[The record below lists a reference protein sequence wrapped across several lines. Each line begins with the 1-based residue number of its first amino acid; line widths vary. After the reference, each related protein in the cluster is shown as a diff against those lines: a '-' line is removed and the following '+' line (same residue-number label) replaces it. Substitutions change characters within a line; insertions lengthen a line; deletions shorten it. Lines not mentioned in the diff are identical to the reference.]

1 MIKCY
6 IEVVKRGNTQYR
18 LLASELDDCNMLYP
32 LDMPLDE
39 CKAEYAEHRGFS
51 LGSFIFEEVQHG

>member
-6 IEVVKRGNTQYR
+6 IEIVKRGNTQYR

-32 LDMPLDE
+32 MSMTLEE
-39 CKAEYAEHRGFS
+39 CKAEYANHHGFS
-51 LGSFIFEEVQHG
+51 LGSFDFVEVN